1 MGQPA
6 DIRTKAGCNC
16 MTEIV
21 KTPFRYPGSK
31 SSFTNVVKELII
43 HNGLEG
49 KKLVEP
55 YAGSAAVTLALVSE
69 KVCSEAVISE
79 RDPLMYC
86 FWKVAFEKPDKLIK
100 KIRDVEVSLET
111 WHELQ
116 PLLECDVPS
125 EENEVKLAFAAL
137 FFNRTN
143 FSGVLHTG
151 PIGGQ
156 KQSSA
161 YSIDCRFNKEDL
173 IDKIR
178 KLKPIADRI
187 EVRFGDAI
195 ELINEYKR
203 RTTSLF
209 YVDPPYF
216 IQGRKLYR
224 HHYKLKDHVALSAS
238 LKSAKFN
245 WILSY
250 DSHDVIKGLYADHNH
265 VHKTFQY
272 STKGPKKEDELL
284 ITTLEIP
291 SA

>member
-1 MGQPA
+1 
-6 DIRTKAGCNC
+6 

-31 SSFTNVVKELII
+31 SSFTKVIKDLII
-43 HNGLEG
+43 YNGLEG

-55 YAGSAAVTLALVSE
+55 YAGSAAVTLALLSE

-79 RDPLMYC
+79 RDPLMYS
-86 FWKVAFEKPDKLIK
+86 FWKVAFEHPDKLIK
-100 KIRDVEVSLET
+100 KIKNVTVSLKT

-116 PLLECDVPS
+116 PLLKCEEPS
-125 EENEVKLAFAAL
+125 EEDEVQLAFAAL

-143 FSGVLHTG
+143 FSGVLHSG

-173 IDKIR
+173 IDKIKR
-178 KLKPIADRI
+178 LSDLADRV
-187 EVRFGDAI
+187 EVRYGDALDVI
-195 ELINEYKR
+195 TEYKR

-224 HHYKLKDHVALSAS
+224 HHYKLKDHVALSSS

-265 VHKTFQY
+265 VHKAFQY
-272 STKGPKKEDELL
+272 STKAPKKEDELL

-291 SA
+291 VN